1 MIRILIV
8 DDLLTIREILS
19 QSLASISDFEIV
31 GTASDAFSAI
41 EKIESLKPD
50 IILMDVEMPKLDGLN
65 ATQIITQ
72 QWKQVKVLILTAC
85 EREEYFE
92 RAIQVGA
99 KGYLLKGI
107 PTENLVEAIRNV
119 VQGYFQ
125 LPSDLIN
132 KYLSKLIQQQTT
144 FEEITELKQVIQTQ
158 LAQCK
163 QLSHNSTK
171 ICHYIEQ
178 ELRQEQQKMNTYL
191 RENQKE
197 QDWYASRDLAVIKK
211 DLLALKRTFWRVLI
225 VLLSLLSFSLSL
237 GITIWLQ
244 RS

>member
-19 QSLASISDFEIV
+19 QSLGNVSDFEVV

-41 EKIESLKPD
+41 EKIDSLKPD
-50 IILMDVEMPKLDGLN
+50 IILMDVEMPKLDGLS

-72 QWKQVKVLILTAC
+72 QWKQVKVLVLTAC

-92 RAIQVGA
+92 RAVRVGA
-99 KGYLLKGI
+99 KGYLLKSI
-107 PTENLVEAIRNV
+107 STDNLVEAIRNAA
-119 VQGYFQ
+119 QGYFQ

-144 FEEITELKQVIQTQ
+144 FDEITELKQVIQTQ
-158 LAQCK
+158 LAQCR

-178 ELRQEQQKMNTYL
+178 ELRHEQQKMNTYL

-197 QDWYASRDLAVIKK
+197 QDWYASRDLALIKK
-211 DLLALKRTFWRVLI
+211 DLFVLKRTFWRVLI
-225 VLLSLLSFSLSL
+225 VFLSLLSFSLSL
-237 GITIWLQ
+237 GITVWLQ
-244 RS
+244 RY